1 MNFSQ
6 NLLLTCLFSITIL
19 SSNSVKADDDL
30 SDLQIEAE
38 IVSADTVFDLD
49 QAHKAREALQEK
61 RKTYKNEIPRLRE
74 EIRQSY
80 VTQQRAQKQM
90 QSHEQEARR
99 LENERSHAQSE
110 LNKMIVKTQK
120 VDRLLKSAQGHL
132 ERKQKARDVVV
143 EKRNAA
149 IQRMN
154 QRIDAS
160 ELLVS
165 KVEQA
170 ERDLK
175 TMEAQYKKTLNS
187 EREQKVALSK
197 KQTNLKKRI
206 AEAEVKTTR
215 VKSMMK
221 KISLGRAG

>member
-49 QAHKAREALQEK
+49 QAHKAHKALQEK